1 MPSIWL
7 SSSSRDTRFSM
18 RPAPHFLV
26 ILFWSY
32 STIGHEVLRPRPN
45 RRRTQAQA
53 PGAGCAPYEAGMVPV
68 RKFSARRRL
77 IIWLEV
83 TPGSDPVS
91 MLPEMSRYPSC
102 CILLTVLGTSPVRP
116 LAKPSCKAST
126 LSEHRDRPLDTDSE

>member
-1 MPSIWL
+1 
-7 SSSSRDTRFSM
+7 
-18 RPAPHFLV
+18 
-26 ILFWSY
+26 
-32 STIGHEVLRPRPN
+32 
-45 RRRTQAQA
+45 
-53 PGAGCAPYEAGMVPV
+53 MVPV

-91 MLPEMSRYPSC
+91 MLPAMSKYPSC

-126 LSEHRDRPLDTDSE
+126 LSEHRDPQDTDSEWLKSITSGCLREVRCALAPLWS